1 VAAIFVEP
9 IQGEGGYVMPPPGWL
24 AELRA
29 LCDTHG
35 ILLVVDE
42 VQTGVGRTGR
52 MWAVEHEGVEPDVLL
67 AGKGLASGLPLSA
80 MIARSDAMHWEP
92 GMHGSTFGGNPVAC
106 AAALATLDLVEGTLV
121 QRAADMGGYLM
132 TRLGELRDRHRVIRA
147 VRGRGLMV
155 GVELA
160 DHERAVQVEQE
171 AFRRGLVM
179 LTAGEA
185 VVRLSPA
192 LVVTREL
199 IDIALDILDGV
210 LATMAA

>member
-1 VAAIFVEP
+1 
-9 IQGEGGYVMPPPGWL
+9 VMPPPGWL

-42 VQTGVGRTGR
+42 VQSGVGRTGR
-52 MWAVEHEGVEPDVLL
+52 MWAVEHVGVEPDVLL

-106 AAALATLDLVEGTLV
+106 AAALATLDLVEGSLIE
-121 QRAADMGGYLM
+121 RAADLGAYLM
-132 TRLGELRDRHRVIRA
+132 MRLGELRDRHRLIRA
-147 VRGRGLMV
+147 VRGLGLMV

-160 DHERAVQVEQE
+160 DHERAVHMEQE

-192 LVVTREL
+192 LVVTREQ
-199 IDIALDILDGV
+199 IDIAIDILDGV

>member
-1 VAAIFVEP
+1 
-9 IQGEGGYVMPPPGWL
+9 
-24 AELRA
+24 
-29 LCDTHG
+29 
-35 ILLVVDE
+35 

-80 MIARSDAMHWEP
+80 MIARSDAMRWEP

-106 AAALATLDLVEGTLV
+106 AAALATLDLVDGSLV
-121 QRAADMGGYLM
+121 HRAADMGGYLM
-132 TRLGELRDRHRVIRA
+132 TRLGELRDGHRLIRA

-155 GVELA
+155 GVELI
-160 DHERAVQVEQE
+160 DRERAVQVEQE

-185 VVRLSPA
+185 VVRPSPA
-192 LVVTREL
+192 LVVTREQ
-199 IDIALDILDGV
+199 IDIAIDILDGV